1 MKEYIKPN
9 ILEELIEIEDIIAK
23 SIGEEDEGTIHDP
36 NGFDID

>member
-23 SIGEEDEGTIHDP
+23 SINEEDEGFVTDTD
-36 NGFDID
+36 GFDID